1 MRGFEA
7 LAEVRRKSEATMLP
21 AILLTV
27 GVLLLAAIVLLPLLD
42 RFVNSMLSV
51 PQMRAI
57 VRKAFG
63 IDRTATLADKLE
75 RVRSN

>member
-1 MRGFEA
+1 M
-7 LAEVRRKSEATMLP
+7 VY
-21 AILLTV
+21 AILLAAV
-27 GVLLLAAIVLLPLLD
+27 VLLLPVVVLSPVLD

-63 IDRTATLADKLE
+63 IDRTATLDDVPGSV
-75 RVRSN
+75 RVSSSGKA

>member
-1 MRGFEA
+1 M
-7 LAEVRRKSEATMLP
+7 VY
-21 AILLTV
+21 AILLAAV
-27 GVLLLAAIVLLPLLD
+27 VLLLPVVVLSPVLD

-63 IDRTATLADKLE
+63 IDRAATLDDVPGSA
-75 RVRSN
+75 RVSSPGKA